1 MITFTDG
8 ARTKVVQ
15 ILASESRTDLALRF
29 GVDGR
34 GPGGFRYRLA
44 FAAPTDRAPD
54 DLVIDAGGFQ
64 VFVDPESAPK
74 VKGVT
79 IDFVEGLQESG
90 FKIDNPNAAWADPLA
105 AAVQKVLDDEI
116 NPAVAS
122 HGGAVVLMEVK
133 DGVAYVEMMGGCQGC
148 GMANVTL
155 RAGIET
161 RIKEAVPGIRA
172 VTDVTD
178 HAGGTNPYYASPQGG
193 ESPVA

>member
-1 MITFTDG
+1 MITFTEG
-8 ARTKVVQ
+8 ARAKVVQ

-29 GVDGR
+29 GIDGR

-44 FAAPTDRAPD
+44 FAAPADRAPD
-54 DLVIDAGGFQ
+54 DLVIEAGGFQ

-74 VKGVT
+74 VNGVT

-122 HGGAVVLMEVK
+122 HGGSVVLMEVK

-155 RAGIET
+155 RAGVET

-178 HAGGTNPYYASPQGG
+178 HAGGTNPYYASSQGG